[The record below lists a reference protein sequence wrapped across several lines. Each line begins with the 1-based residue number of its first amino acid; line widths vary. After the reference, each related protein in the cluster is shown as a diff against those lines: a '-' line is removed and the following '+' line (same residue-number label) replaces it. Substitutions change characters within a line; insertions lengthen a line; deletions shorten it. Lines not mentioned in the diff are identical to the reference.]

1 MNYVAKSIAI
11 DRLDDDEDMVWHDA
25 PCEHAIALTVEVQD
39 GILDQLCDG
48 WFTQPARTKATIQ
61 PFIGLGQIIWQL
73 GESFGNG
80 SRKAIEQPKGDEL
93 NRFG

>member
-11 DRLDDDEDMVWHDA
+11 DRLDNGVDVIWHDA
-25 PCEHAIALTVEVQD
+25 PCEHAIALTVEVKN
-39 GILDQLCDG
+39 GIFDQLRDG
-48 WFTQPARTKATIQ
+48 RLAQPACAQATIQ
-61 PFIGLGQIIWQL
+61 PFIRLGQVICLL

-80 SRKAIEQPKGDEL
+80 SGKAIEEPKSDEL